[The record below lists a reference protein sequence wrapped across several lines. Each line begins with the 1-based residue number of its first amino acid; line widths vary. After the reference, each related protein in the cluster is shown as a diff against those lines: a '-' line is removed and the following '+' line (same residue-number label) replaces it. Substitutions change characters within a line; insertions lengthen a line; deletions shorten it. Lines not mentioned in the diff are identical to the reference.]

1 MNLPSPDALQVALTC
16 TTILAVWVG
25 WAKFIGPRVKRGWG
39 RVVGIFQAIAGRDA
53 IVDKVSGKEVA
64 PAVPP
69 LGEQL
74 STMNETIAKLVAVI
88 ESNHDAHERL
98 NAHDKHLV
106 AHDQAIGALIS
117 GSLERA
123 ATAMSS
129 AALLN
134 AVANGDIVNGD
145 TDEPG
150 GEL

>member
-1 MNLPSPDALQVALTC
+1 MKPPSPDGLQVALTIS
-16 TTILAVWVG
+16 TLLVIWIG
-25 WAKFIGPRVKRGWG
+25 WAKYVGPKVRRFTD
-39 RVVGIFQAIAGRDA
+39 RAVGIFQAIAGRDA
-53 IVDKVSGKEVA
+53 IIDKVSGKEVA

-74 STMNETIAKLVAVI
+74 SSINDTMAKLVAVI

-145 TDEPG
+145 ATEPE
-150 GEL
+150 GEI